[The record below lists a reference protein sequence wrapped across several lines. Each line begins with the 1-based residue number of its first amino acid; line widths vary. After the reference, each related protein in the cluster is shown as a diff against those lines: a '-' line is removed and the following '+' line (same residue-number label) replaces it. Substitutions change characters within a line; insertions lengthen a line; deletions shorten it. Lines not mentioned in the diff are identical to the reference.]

1 MLNLINIDYYSIS
14 IGYLMANYSSG
25 GYGYSGGSNTPA
37 SGSLDDFGGAGPT
50 IPPSDRTSTSVA
62 KDQAVNV
69 NSSPAAKTNASGPFT
84 YPIHNADRYQG
95 RITFLPIEVNIPKF
109 AITGENFRQFL
120 TATDE
125 KLKESES
132 TTTYQSANDGNEGE
146 AAARQYQRTGTV
158 ERTGSDTADPGYIP
172 PTESANAN
180 KNIITY
186 TPIPDQKIILNL
198 PVAYIVNDAIGY
210 DNTTELG
217 VMGATG
223 LNALERTGDMG
234 SAIGAA
240 LGSATTSITDL
251 FKQGMGANAARVAF
265 SRGLSAAPIP
275 AGLKAAGQ
283 IAARVIVNPNIRTTF
298 RGVSIREY
306 SFQFKFIPYSAE
318 ESRMIAD
325 IIRTFRVNAYPEA
338 IYAGPVA
345 IGYKYPNLFKIRIQY
360 KEKDVGSK
368 IKMCYL
374 RNVQTSYNPT
384 AASFHAD
391 GSPTEIDLTLSF
403 AEHTTIS
410 RADIDSKAKSEFG
423 GPPGGETS
431 SISFDQGDGY

>member
-1 MLNLINIDYYSIS
+1 MDFPQKDPGLD
-14 IGYLMANYSSG
+14 AF
-25 GYGYSGGSNTPA
+25 GGS
-37 SGSLDDFGGAGPT
+37 GPS
-50 IPPSDRTSTSVA
+50 IPPGDRTSSATQ
-62 KDQAVNV
+62 KDQAVNT

-84 YPIHNADRYQG
+84 YPIHNANRHKG
-95 RITFLPIEVNIPKF
+95 RITFLPVEVNIPKF
-109 AITGENFRQFL
+109 AITGENFRQLL

-125 KLKESES
+125 VLKESES
-132 TTTYQSANDGNEGE
+132 TTPPAGNNPDE
-146 AAARQYQRTGTV
+146 ADPNVGFATQPAGNNPD
-158 ERTGSDTADPGYIP
+158 EADPGYIP

-180 KNIITY
+180 KSIIIY
-186 TPIPDQKIILNL
+186 TPIPDQKITLNL

-223 LNALERTGDMG
+223 VNALERTGDMG

-251 FKQGMGANAARVAF
+251 FKQGMGSNAARVAF
-265 SRGLSAAPIP
+265 ARGLAVAPIP

-283 IAARVIVNPNIRTTF
+283 IAARVIVNPNVRTTF
-298 RGVSIREY
+298 RGVAIREY

-360 KEKDVGSK
+360 GPGDNAPDVGSK

-403 AEHTTIS
+403 TEHTTIS

>member
-1 MLNLINIDYYSIS
+1 
-14 IGYLMANYSSG
+14 MANYSSG

-50 IPPSDRTSTSVA
+50 IPPSDRTSSSVA
-62 KDQAVNV
+62 KDQAVNT

-84 YPIHNADRYQG
+84 YPIHNANRHKG
-95 RITFLPIEVNIPKF
+95 RITFLPVEVNIPKF
-109 AITGENFRQFL
+109 AITGENFRQLL

-125 KLKESES
+125 VLKESES
-132 TTTYQSANDGNEGE
+132 TTPPAGNNPDE
-146 AAARQYQRTGTV
+146 ADPNVGFATQPAGNNPD
-158 ERTGSDTADPGYIP
+158 EADPGYIP

-180 KNIITY
+180 KSIIIY
-186 TPIPDQKIILNL
+186 TPIPDQKITLNL

-251 FKQGMGANAARVAF
+251 FKQGMGSNAARVAF
-265 SRGLSAAPIP
+265 ARGLAVAPIP

-283 IAARVIVNPNIRTTF
+283 IAARVIVNPNVRTTF
-298 RGVSIREY
+298 RGVAIREY

-360 KEKDVGSK
+360 GPGDNAPDVGSK

-403 AEHTTIS
+403 TEHTTIS

>member
-1 MLNLINIDYYSIS
+1 MDFPQKDPGLD
-14 IGYLMANYSSG
+14 AF
-25 GYGYSGGSNTPA
+25 GGS
-37 SGSLDDFGGAGPT
+37 GPS
-50 IPPSDRTSTSVA
+50 IPPGDRTSSATQ
-62 KDQAVNV
+62 KDQAVNT

-84 YPIHNADRYQG
+84 YPIHNANRHKG
-95 RITFLPIEVNIPKF
+95 RITFLPVEVNIPKF
-109 AITGENFRQFL
+109 AITGENFRQLL

-125 KLKESES
+125 VLKESES
-132 TTTYQSANDGNEGE
+132 TTPPAGNNPDE
-146 AAARQYQRTGTV
+146 ADPNVGFATQPAGNNPD
-158 ERTGSDTADPGYIP
+158 EADPGYIP

-186 TPIPDQKIILNL
+186 TPIPDQKITLNL

-251 FKQGMGANAARVAF
+251 FKQGMGSNAARVAF
-265 SRGLSAAPIP
+265 ARGLAVAPIP

-283 IAARVIVNPNIRTTF
+283 IAARVIVNPNVRTTF
-298 RGVSIREY
+298 RGVAIREY

-360 KEKDVGSK
+360 GPGDNAPDVGSK

-403 AEHTTIS
+403 TEHTTIS

>member
-1 MLNLINIDYYSIS
+1 MDFPQKEPGLD
-14 IGYLMANYSSG
+14 AF
-25 GYGYSGGSNTPA
+25 GGS
-37 SGSLDDFGGAGPT
+37 GPS
-50 IPPSDRTSTSVA
+50 IPPGDRTSSATQ
-62 KDQAVNV
+62 KDQAVNT
-69 NSSPAAKTNASGPFT
+69 NSSPATKTNASGPFT
-84 YPIHNADRYQG
+84 YPIHNANRHKG
-95 RITFLPIEVNIPKF
+95 RITFLPVEVNIPKF
-109 AITGENFRQFL
+109 AITGENFRQLL

-125 KLKESES
+125 VLKESES
-132 TTTYQSANDGNEGE
+132 TTPPAGNNPDE
-146 AAARQYQRTGTV
+146 
-158 ERTGSDTADPGYIP
+158 ADPGYIP

-180 KNIITY
+180 KSIIIY
-186 TPIPDQKIILNL
+186 TPIPDQKITLNL

-251 FKQGMGANAARVAF
+251 FKQGMGSNAARVAF
-265 SRGLSAAPIP
+265 ARGLAVAPIP

-283 IAARVIVNPNIRTTF
+283 IAARVIVNPNVRTTF
-298 RGVSIREY
+298 RGVAIREY

-360 KEKDVGSK
+360 GPGDNAPDVGSK

-403 AEHTTIS
+403 TEHTTIS

>member
-1 MLNLINIDYYSIS
+1 MEIPQNEPGIN
-14 IGYLMANYSSG
+14 AF
-25 GYGYSGGSNTPA
+25 GGSGPA
-37 SGSLDDFGGAGPT
+37 
-50 IPPSDRTSTSVA
+50 IPPDGRTTSA
-62 KDQAVNV
+62 KTKDQAVNV
-69 NSSPAAKTNASGPFT
+69 NESPGAKKRSGGPFR
-84 YPIHNADRYQG
+84 YPIQNVDRYKG

-109 AITGENFRQFL
+109 AITGENFRKFL
-120 TATDE
+120 KIRNE
-125 KLKESES
+125 VLKESEN
-132 TTTYQSANDGNEGE
+132 TAPQSANDGDAGE
-146 AAARQYQRTGTV
+146 AEAR
-158 ERTGSDTADPGYIP
+158 
-172 PTESANAN
+172 ANITNN
-180 KNIITY
+180 KSLITY
-186 TPIPDQKIILNL
+186 TQIDNQKITLNM

-240 LGSATTSITDL
+240 LGSQLTSLTDL

-298 RGVSIREY
+298 RGVAIREY

-325 IIRTFRVNAYPEA
+325 IIRTFRINAYPEA

-360 KEKDVGSK
+360 GEGENAPDVGPK

-403 AEHTTIS
+403 TEHTTIS
-410 RADIDSKAKSEFG
+410 RADIDSRAKSEFG

-431 SISFDQGDGY
+431 IVSFDQGDGY